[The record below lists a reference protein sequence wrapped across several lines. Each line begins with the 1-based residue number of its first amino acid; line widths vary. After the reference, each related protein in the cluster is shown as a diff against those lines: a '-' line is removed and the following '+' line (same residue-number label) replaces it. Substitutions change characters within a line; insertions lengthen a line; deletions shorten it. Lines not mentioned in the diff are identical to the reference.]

1 MINQINEEYFW
12 CKGEWVYIYVSR
24 EIFKNGRIH
33 GGVVYNRYSERP
45 YNDKKTKQQQH
56 SDNEEINGQEEEFER
71 YMDINSNALNMNYND
86 EREKGQ

>member
-1 MINQINEEYFW
+1 M
-12 CKGEWVYIYVSR
+12 
-24 EIFKNGRIH
+24 
-33 GGVVYNRYSERP
+33 YNRYSERP